1 MNSDLIT
8 PYPSPSVGGDVDP
21 INRLRTS
28 LIPTAQAVLYSDIG
42 GKPAIVQESGAF
54 NDMFGDKQT
63 AAQWIRVN
71 LLSCWANGAAGYLWW
86 CAHEQILLDYP
97 PYSWSMV
104 ERELGILYADRTPK
118 PAALEMKKVSE
129 MLKALP
135 FKTLPER
142 EIDAVCVIP
151 DIADVKEL
159 YHIATSAYV
168 LSKQAKI
175 EMIFRHYKQE
185 LPDAKVY
192 FVPSISGWAPIDKRT
207 LDTIKKR
214 AADGAAVYISTGSG
228 VISEFEKLTG
238 LESKG
243 MVEDNDVHTCDFG
256 GYTLPFRYGKK
267 FKTKSA
273 GAEIIAEDEDGTA
286 VFSKNPYGKG
296 SIYFLNF
303 PLEEMIWKVPDVFND
318 KTCPYY
324 RIYAEVAEGL
334 TGDKIAISDNPDI
347 GITIHKQNGKSFIVI
362 AVNYSDKAQNPGLTI
377 KGKYNL
383 LYGDTKIIT
392 GCDAAILKVEV

>member
-28 LIPTAQAVLYSDIG
+28 LIPTAQAVLYSGIG

-86 CAHEQILLDYP
+86 CAHEQIMLDYP

-185 LPDAKVY
+185 LPDAKLY
-192 FVPSISGWAPIDKRT
+192 FVPSISGWAPIDKKT
-207 LDTIKKR
+207 LDTLKKR
-214 AADGAAVYISTGSG
+214 AAEGAAVYISTGSG

-243 MVEDNDVHTCDFG
+243 MVEDNGIHTCSFG
-256 GYTLPFRYGKK
+256 DYTLPFRYGKK

-303 PLEEMIWKVPDVFND
+303 PLEEMIWKIPDVFND

-324 RIYAEVAEGL
+324 RIYAEVAKNL
-334 TGDKIAISDNPDI
+334 INDKIVLSDNPDI
-347 GITIHKQNGKSFIVI
+347 GITVHKQNDKSFIVV
-362 AVNYSDKAQNPGLTI
+362 AVNYSDKAQNPGLEI

-383 LYGDTKIIT
+383 LYGDTKIIA